1 MGGRV
6 VPELPVVVGMEL
18 ADLASLFEEARRRTD
33 HTEFVVVGSLSAL
46 GVLDPGAVPPRMLMS
61 IDVDCFT
68 RHDPSRI
75 FELSAA
81 LGQGSEFE
89 AAHGFYLDPVS
100 PDLPTLP
107 ENWRPR
113 LVRVPL
119 PNGVIVFF
127 LDPNDAAVSKYARGE
142 PRDREWIQA
151 GLKAGV
157 LNAGVIASRFRETTF
172 LDNDERDRALAALA
186 QDQERDN
193 GGRRMSR

>member
-1 MGGRV
+1 MK
-6 VPELPVVVGMEL
+6 L
-18 ADLASLFEEARRRTD
+18 ADLATLFEEARRRTR

-46 GVLDPGAVPPRMLMS
+46 GVLDPGAIPPRMLMS

-68 RHDPSRI
+68 RNDPGRI
-75 FELSAA
+75 FELNAA

-89 AAHGFYLDPVS
+89 AVHGFYLDPIS

-107 ENWRPR
+107 ESWRHR

-119 PNGVIVFF
+119 PNGIVVFF

-142 PRDREWIQA
+142 PRDREWIRA
-151 GLKAGV
+151 GLEAGV

-172 LDNDERDRALAALA
+172 IDDDERDRALAALA
-186 QDQERDN
+186 QDQERSN
-193 GGRRMSR
+193 GGQRVSR